1 MDADFHRRAL
11 AEGTTERGER
21 FREALADELTGL
33 RGQPS
38 SMGLPALVPRAYGA
52 ELRRFVGAYHRAIE
66 AITLAWRG
74 NDELRRVVRLVP
86 EIEQIVDSCPE
97 PGAGRIHLAR
107 VDLLPQPDGHFR
119 VIETNANCP
128 GALLSC
134 GVASRRWRGHLSNN
148 GVRVP
153 TPLEYEAPGWMAR
166 WLIETAEAETGL
178 TPDFFVVHAVG

>member
-74 NDELRRVVRLVP
+74 NDELRRVVRLLP

-97 PGAGRIHLAR
+97 PGAGRIHLLRA
-107 VDLLPQPDGHFR
+107 P
-119 VIETNANCP
+119 
-128 GALLSC
+128 ALRAAQVL
-134 GVASRRWRGHLSNN
+134 GQWVGSRGRSGQRSAPSGRGTRSM
-148 GVRVP
+148 R
-153 TPLEYEAPGWMAR
+153 
-166 WLIETAEAETGL
+166 
-178 TPDFFVVHAVG
+178 